1 MRIVHA
7 REGKCETDATFPR
20 GGGATRNWH
29 YRNPEAMIYFF
40 RMWKCHKNC
49 ACPQGGNTKRKQH
62 FRFAEVQADLCSTA
76 CGTAQ
81 ITLPK
86 NSSSQV

>member
-40 RMWKCHKNC
+40 RMWKCQETSK
-49 ACPQGGNTKRKQH
+49 GNKVYYKINIWGSYH
-62 FRFAEVQADLCSTA
+62 VMLIIMFF
-76 CGTAQ
+76 
-81 ITLPK
+81 K
-86 NSSSQV
+86 FK